1 MEKRNQLSPS
11 EIRERRRY
19 SIADLNYMW
28 AIFTSHKK
36 WFVLSV
42 ISCLFLAVTYLYLNR
57 PSYNIAGKMMI
68 IDRRQNSSSISSSTA
83 LLNQLPSSLGSSLNL
98 GRSLSVENEK
108 EVIKTKL
115 LAKDVVEDLGLYTE
129 IRLQKFLRS
138 HLLYKNQPV
147 NVTVSPEILQVMNEN
162 QPQKIYSIKLT
173 IDKSDAGYTVEGKLR
188 KGKKKV
194 KIQEQTFAKLP
205 AVLHTEIGDL
215 TFTENKLPT
224 EEDRKPFKKDY
235 RLKVNIQPPMM
246 VAKQYYKRLTV
257 APTSKKVTSILQIN
271 LKDEHMIRGID
282 FVNCLVAHYNNRS
295 NQFRQEE
302 AAKNEEF
309 INGRIAKIDQEL
321 GLTDA
326 DWEKVKKQYQV
337 TDPKVDV
344 EEVMGKKSTY
354 ESQIVNFGVQQQLL
368 DYLSEYVNDPANL
381 YELIPVNVGVYSGD
395 AVSMISRHNQLV
407 NERKMLLKSVTEQST
422 QVKLTTQLI
431 DELHPVIQT
440 AFKRDRESLLLR
452 KRVAEREY
460 NRYMSRVENV
470 PEQERNM
477 TEVSRQR
484 NIKQSVFA
492 SLLQKR
498 EQVAMELANTVDK
511 GRLIEET
518 LPLTKTNRKSLMAL
532 LLSPVFGMILPY
544 AFFFSRRSL
553 KKQIDSDIDLKVT
566 TKLPLAGTLG
576 QGDCDDAFR
585 SLRAN
590 LLHLLKEGQ
599 KTILVTSADEGDG
612 KTFCAVRL
620 AKAFAQMGEKTAVCD
635 LNFRHPSLAKEY
647 GVIDQTGLVKL
658 LQKEDILP
666 AEIVKSGHPADL
678 MAHKSLNKILSSL
691 RENYDIIILDG
702 SAVKFGDILIDGLAD
717 VTCFVCRAGKTSKEA
732 IEELEKLKAENRLTS
747 PCLVLNQLDQ

>member
-173 IDKSDAGYTVEGKLR
+173 IDKSDAGYTVEGKLK

-194 KIQEQTFAKLP
+194 IIEKQTFAKLP

-235 RLKVNIQPPMM
+235 RLKVNILPPMM
-246 VAKQYYKRLTV
+246 VAQQYYKRLTV

-282 FVNCLVAHYNNRS
+282 FVNCLVTHYNNRS

-337 TDPKVDV
+337 TDPQVDV

-635 LNFRHPSLAKEY
+635 LNFRHPSLAKEF
-647 GVIDQTGLVKL
+647 GTSDRTGQVTL

-666 AEIVKSGHPADL
+666 AEITGSTHPADL
-678 MAHKSLNKILSSL
+678 MAHKGLHKTLTSL

-717 VTCFVCRAGKTSKEA
+717 VTCYVCRTGKTSKEA
-732 IEELEKLKAENRLTS
+732 IEELEKLKAENRLAS
-747 PCLVLNQLDQ
+747 PSLVLNQFPF